1 MHHQHFSF
9 WCWFIQFSV
18 IFLIKRK
25 WWRSYLIWCGNFK
38 LSWHFYFRLKPQ
50 MKCKT
55 RDCLHSQPC
64 LDHVVTTARHLPN
77 QSSVFNENLT
87 RHFMFQHCQPMSNH
101 HTERLQGGNR
111 KINSEKV
118 SGQSSS
124 IQLVHPF
131 YTSMIQT
138 AQSLHNVSK
147 QRLSGPLSTLP
158 QISVGIT

>member
-87 RHFMFQHCQPMSNH
+87 WHFMFQHCQPM
-101 HTERLQGGNR
+101 R
-111 KINSEKV
+111 KINSKRSV
-118 SGQSSS
+118 RA
-124 IQLVHPF
+124 IVFNP
-131 YTSMIQT
+131 TC
-138 AQSLHNVSK
+138 VSK
-147 QRLSGPLSTLP
+147 YNLSMVLMCKAISLYPFQIKTQLP
-158 QISVGIT
+158 EFSKFMVVSVFL